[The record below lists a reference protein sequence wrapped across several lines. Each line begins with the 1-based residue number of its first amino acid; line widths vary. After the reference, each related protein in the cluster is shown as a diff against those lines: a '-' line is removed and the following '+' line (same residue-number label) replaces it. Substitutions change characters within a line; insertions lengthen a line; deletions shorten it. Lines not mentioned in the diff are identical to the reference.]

1 MYCKRGEL
9 VTRPA
14 VTMRGPL
21 TAEDAPEHNGSTSLA
36 IMTVAGLMTEIVKA
50 AGEGGESEM
59 YEARKNVKKMFLWK
73 DVWRREE
80 KS

>member
-1 MYCKRGEL
+1 
-9 VTRPA
+9 
-14 VTMRGPL
+14 MRGPL
-21 TAEDAPEHNGSTSLA
+21 TAEDAPENNGSTSLA

>member
-1 MYCKRGEL
+1 
-9 VTRPA
+9 
-14 VTMRGPL
+14 MRGPL

>member
-1 MYCKRGEL
+1 MH
-9 VTRPA
+9 
-14 VTMRGPL
+14 GPL
-21 TAEDAPEHNGSTSLA
+21 TAEDAPEHNGSTTLA

>member
-1 MYCKRGEL
+1 
-9 VTRPA
+9 
-14 VTMRGPL
+14 MRGPL
-21 TAEDAPEHNGSTSLA
+21 TGEDAPEHNGSTSLA